1 MFILSQWSV
10 GDNHWNEHVN
20 FDLHVYIARPCSVW
34 TYSSTFSWLHIWL
47 HVRYAWL
54 EQSFIIRI
62 RHSLD
67 QYTPVTNTNAPIT
80 GRQQHATW
88 KGPCYHFRRLLCYVT
103 SLESWRIHPSVF
115 LHVAMS
121 LYDINIL
128 YGECATDKRFAPF
141 FPKSISH

>member
-1 MFILSQWSV
+1 MR
-10 GDNHWNEHVN
+10 D
-20 FDLHVYIARPCSVW
+20 
-34 TYSSTFSWLHIWL
+34 SSK
-47 HVRYAWL
+47 
-54 EQSFIIRI
+54 SFIIRI

-67 QYTPVTNTNAPIT
+67 QYTPVAKRNAPIT

-128 YGECATDKRFAPF
+128 YGECATDKTFCAI
-141 FPKSISH
+141 FPQIYITLFLTTLQCLGSYGCTIVLYVLMLMWSLIYANAGGVERN